1 MGYISKWE
9 SLSEAADHI
18 MSWTDVA
25 LEEARA
31 DLCKAMSDGSLE
43 IRAKLAKHATKLQTS
58 ASTVEGTQLQIP
70 IRLRPDDIDWRHSRP
85 QKPWLL
91 VRPLPRHHGGEWYL
105 DLIEVCRE
113 SVTGLFS
120 ASETEA
126 APPGVKPAVSQ
137 VRKAR
142 EPAKRKAAEL
152 IIHELYPF
160 LPRTPC
166 STIRWSTR

>member
-58 ASTVEGTQLQIP
+58 ASTVDATSNSNTP
-70 IRLRPDDIDWRHSRP
+70 AARRH
-85 QKPWLL
+85 
-91 VRPLPRHHGGEWYL
+91 
-105 DLIEVCRE
+105 
-113 SVTGLFS
+113 
-120 ASETEA
+120 
-126 APPGVKPAVSQ
+126 
-137 VRKAR
+137 
-142 EPAKRKAAEL
+142 
-152 IIHELYPF
+152 
-160 LPRTPC
+160 
-166 STIRWSTR
+166 